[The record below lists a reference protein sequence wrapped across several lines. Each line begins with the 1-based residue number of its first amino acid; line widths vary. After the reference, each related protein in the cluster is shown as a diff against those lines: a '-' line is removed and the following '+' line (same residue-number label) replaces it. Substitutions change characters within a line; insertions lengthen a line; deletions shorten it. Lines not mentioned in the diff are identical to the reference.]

1 MKLLPRYD
9 WDGDSAGYLDPSTKC
24 TYRLR
29 YGYHS
34 VDGKTQLH
42 HCQVVVEFNDET
54 EHYLSPRYGTEE
66 EGADELDRI
75 AALISGE
82 AAPAQQWVEGPPPLT
97 DGAWF
102 VVVDE
107 DRNIHV
113 VQCVY
118 PLAPKPWETAA
129 GYPYA
134 SAEFTHHLP
143 TPIQPPKETP

>member
-1 MKLLPRYD
+1 MKLLQTETRNGSPNGYFD
-9 WDGDSAGYLDPSTKC
+9 PATGIHYEVDGERPFWVVALFPAGS
-24 TYRLR
+24 RLR
-29 YGYHS
+29 LS
-34 VDGKTQLH
+34 AV
-42 HCQVVVEFNDET
+42 FND
-54 EHYLSPRYGTEE
+54 YDD
-66 EGADELDRI
+66 AKDELDRI

-82 AAPAQQWVEGPPPLT
+82 TAPVGESWVEGPPPLT

-134 SAEFTHHLP
+134 SAEFTHHIP
-143 TPIQPPKETP
+143 TPIQPPKETDE

>member
-1 MKLLPRYD
+1 MKLD
-9 WDGDSAGYLDPSTKC
+9 
-24 TYRLR
+24 TYTNGTRAAF
-29 YGYHS
+29 
-34 VDGKTQLH
+34 
-42 HCQVVVEFNDET
+42 VVVPDGMLYSLVVKPLEDSPELHVVRLSVAGPHYTHNFDASPWFNSEP
-54 EHYLSPRYGTEE
+54 E
-66 EGADELDRI
+66 AMAELDRI

-82 AAPAQQWVEGPPPLT
+82 TAPVGESWVEGPPPLT

-134 SAEFTHHLP
+134 SAEFTHHIP
-143 TPIQPPKETP
+143 TPIQPPKETDE